1 MGIYLKIQR
10 YALKYKKYIFISIL
24 MSILYSILSGIS
36 IYLSIPLLK
45 SLFSEDASPVDMQ
58 ETGFFNELMQIP
70 KSLVNDYI
78 LSQGKL
84 NALTIICVL
93 ILVSF
98 FLKGLVG
105 FIHSIM
111 IQLVEKGVL
120 KDLRNQF
127 YQKINMLS
135 IRYFTSSRS
144 GNLISILTNDI
155 NTIQG
160 SISGTFSNLIKE
172 PLLILVYLIMGLSI
186 SWKLTLIS
194 LVVFPLT
201 ILLIG
206 NISKSLRRKSLRI
219 QTKLSDITNLISET
233 IFGAKIIRA
242 LKGENYFNRLFNIES
257 KSYYNLTIKHTILG
271 EIAPPVSEF
280 LFIFSTTIIIWFGGN
295 QIIVD
300 HSLSPGEFLGFLFIM
315 SQIAAPIKSLGSFY
329 NNIQTSISAGSR
341 IFEILNYPVEVEE
354 PANPVV
360 IKEFKNNIVFKD
372 VSFSYINDKTVI
384 RNINLEIKKSEVV
397 AIVGSSGSGKTTLTD
412 LIMRFYDVTG
422 GKILIDGINIKDISI
437 ENLRTL
443 IGSVSQ
449 EIILFNRTIRE
460 NIIFG
465 LPDVTEEEL
474 IQASINANA
483 YDFIMQTEHGF
494 DTLIGERGLKLSGGE
509 RQRISIARTLL
520 RNPEILILDEATSS
534 LDAESEKIVQ
544 DALNKLMKRR
554 TSIVI
559 AHRLSTIQNASR
571 IVVLNKGE
579 IAETG
584 THSQLLLTSGLYKKL
599 YDMQFRHQ
607 ETLA

>member
-1 MGIYLKIQR
+1 
-10 YALKYKKYIFISIL
+10 
-24 MSILYSILSGIS
+24 MSVLYSILSGIS

-45 SLFSEDASPVDMQ
+45 SLFSEDTSNSGVP
-58 ETGFFNELMQIP
+58 ETGFLNKLMQIP
-70 KSLVNDYI
+70 KSLVNEYI

-84 NALTIICVL
+84 KALTIICVL
-93 ILVSF
+93 ILVAF
-98 FLKGLVG
+98 LLKGIVG
-105 FIHSIM
+105 FVHSIM

-127 YQKINMLS
+127 YRKINSLS

-194 LVVFPLT
+194 LIVFPLT

-206 NISKSLRRKSLRI
+206 KISKSLRRKSLRI

-242 LKGENYFNRLFNIES
+242 LRGENYFNKLFAVES
-257 KSYYNLTIKHTILG
+257 KSYYDLTIKHTMLG

-280 LFIFSTTIIIWFGGN
+280 LFILSTVVIIWFGGN

-300 HSLSPGEFLGFLFIM
+300 KSLSPGEFLGFLFIM
-315 SQIAAPIKSLGSFY
+315 SQIAAPIKNLGSFY

-341 IFEILNYPVEVEE
+341 IFEIINYKTEIEE
-354 PANPVV
+354 AAKPVV
-360 IKEFKNNIVFKD
+360 IDEFKEDIVLEN
-372 VSFSYINDKTVI
+372 VSFHYNKDKPVIN
-384 RNINLEIKKSEVV
+384 NLNLKIKKSEVI
-397 AIVGSSGSGKTTLTD
+397 ALVGSSGSGKTTLTD

-422 GKILIDGINIKDISI
+422 GRILIDGTDIKDISI
-437 ENLRTL
+437 DNLRTL
-443 IGSVSQ
+443 IGLVSQ
-449 EIILFNRTIRE
+449 EIILFNRSIRE

-474 IQASINANA
+474 IQACVNSNA
-483 YDFIMQTEHGF
+483 YDFIMQTEQGF
-494 DTLIGERGLKLSGGE
+494 DTFIGERGLKLSGGE

-520 RNPEILILDEATSS
+520 RNPQILILDEATSS
-534 LDAESEKIVQ
+534 LDTESEKLVQ
-544 DALNKLMKRR
+544 DALDKLMEQR

-559 AHRLSTIQNASR
+559 AHRLSTIQNADR

-579 IAETG
+579 IVETG
-584 THSQLLLTSGLYKKL
+584 SHDDLLLNDGVYKKL
-599 YDMQFRHQ
+599 YHLQFRSK
-607 ETLA
+607 EEVI